1 MPKPETVVIESCHT
15 TWVFEPAR
23 QRFRRVP
30 RGSVMEAPVPETDWT
45 EYFGLEID
53 PDSDAFVVSLNEAG
67 TRLLRSYQH
76 HDPCPQCGVQATGEV
91 SLEAVRD
98 QRR

>member
-1 MPKPETVVIESCHT
+1 MQTPDTVVIESCHT
-15 TWVFEPAR
+15 TWVFDVNR

-30 RGSVMEAPVPETDWT
+30 RGSAMETPVPAAEWTD
-45 EYFGLEID
+45 YFALEID

-76 HDPCPQCGVQATGEV
+76 HDPCPQCGAQATGEV
-91 SLEAVRD
+91 SLEAVRR
-98 QRR
+98 QQH